1 MKNNCPIKGIRSFN
15 AQGEEINYQQEIQG
29 GGNYDRQ
36 NQQEQMVNQIGNRN
50 QIDNQ
55 DERGDDISININ

>member
-1 MKNNCPIKGIRSFN
+1 MKNNCPIKGIRSIN
-15 AQGEEINYQQEIQG
+15 AQGEEDNYRQQIQG
-29 GGNYDRQ
+29 GRNYDDQ
-36 NQQEQMVNQIGNRN
+36 NEEEQMANQIGNRN